1 MPFVVVRLN
10 MAMTTEQELE
20 LKARLGQ
27 AVGLVPGKSEEHLL
41 VDVEDGCHL
50 FLAGD
55 GQTPLAYLEV
65 SVFGN
70 EVHAGYA
77 AFTKAVAQSLQDVLG
92 IAPDHVY
99 LHFSDVAAWGV
110 SGRYI
115 DCRVFG

>member
-1 MPFVVVRLN
+1 MPFVVVRVN
-10 MAMTTEQELE
+10 IAITTEQEQE
-20 LKARLGQ
+20 LKVRLGQ
-27 AVGLVPGKSEEHLL
+27 AIGIVPGKSEEYLL
-41 VDVEDGCHL
+41 VDIEDRCHL

-70 EVHAGYA
+70 EVHAGYT
-77 AFTKAVAQSLQDVLG
+77 AFTKAVTQSLKDVLG

-99 LHFSDVAAWGV
+99 LHFSDVTAWGV

-115 DCRVFG
+115 DRRMFG